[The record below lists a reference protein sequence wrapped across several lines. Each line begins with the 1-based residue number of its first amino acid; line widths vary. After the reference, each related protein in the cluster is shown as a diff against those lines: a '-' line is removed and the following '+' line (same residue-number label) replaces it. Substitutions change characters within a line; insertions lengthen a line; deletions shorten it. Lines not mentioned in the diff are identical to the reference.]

1 MSRRLLV
8 APLLLALLLAAPGLR
23 AQPLNDAE
31 LQALDTRL
39 FEVVFNRCELEQL
52 DELLHPELEFLHDQG
67 GRQDRVAFEQAVRK
81 NLCSGQG
88 DKALRRLVP
97 GSLENHLL
105 RDQGRV
111 YGLIQ
116 SGRHVFSTR
125 AADGRERPP
134 QGQARFVNTWL
145 LEQGR
150 WRLYR
155 VLSFDHRPL

>member
-1 MSRRLLV
+1 MFRPLPV
-8 APLLLALLLAAPGLR
+8 APLLMALWLTAPGLR
-23 AQPLNDAE
+23 AQTFNDAE

-39 FEVVFNRCELEQL
+39 FEVVFNRCELERL
-52 DELLHPELEFLHDQG
+52 DDLLHPELEFLHDQG
-67 GRQDRVAFEQAVRK
+67 GRQDRAAFEQAVRK

-105 RDQGRV
+105 RDQGRI

-125 AADGRERPP
+125 AADGGERPP

-145 LEQGR
+145 LGPEG

-155 VLSFDHRPL
+155 VLSFDHQPI